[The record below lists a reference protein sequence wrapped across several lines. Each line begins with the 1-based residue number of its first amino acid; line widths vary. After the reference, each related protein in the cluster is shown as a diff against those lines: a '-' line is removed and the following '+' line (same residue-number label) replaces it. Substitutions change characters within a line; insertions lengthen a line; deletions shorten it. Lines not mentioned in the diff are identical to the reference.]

1 MRKVPGVRMVVC
13 RGREVTVVVDQV
25 VARTY
30 VRVNAQL
37 DRMNGKWFPG
47 ERFSVKVRDDLE
59 GEELR
64 ALLSGSGVFFVRED
78 LLDEKI

>member
-1 MRKVPGVRMVVC
+1 VRVVAC
-13 RGREVTVVVDQV
+13 RGREVTVVVDQA

-37 DRMNGKWFPG
+37 ARMNGKWFLGGP
-47 ERFSVKVRDDLE
+47 FSVKVRDDLE

-64 ALLSGSGVFFVRED
+64 GLLSGEGVLFVRED

>member
-1 MRKVPGVRMVVC
+1 VVS
-13 RGREVTVVVDQV
+13 
-25 VARTY
+25 
-30 VRVNAQL
+30 
-37 DRMNGKWFPG
+37 G

-64 ALLSGSGVFFVRED
+64 ALLSGSGVLFVRED

>member
-1 MRKVPGVRMVVC
+1 M
-13 RGREVTVVVDQV
+13 TVVVDQ
-25 VARTY
+25 AMAKTY
-30 VRVNAQL
+30 LRVNTQL
-37 DRMNGKWFPG
+37 DRLNGKWFPG

-64 ALLSGSGVFFVRED
+64 GLLAASGVLFVRED